1 MLMPITAM
9 KKTLALLPFALLLS
23 CSKTD
28 AGGTPPAGTTPP
40 AAGKNLLDKAK
51 EAASNMKGAAT
62 TPLDDKSVA
71 NLMGIAKELQAEL
84 NGAGGAQMDM
94 KALMAKAKD
103 LKVIS
108 EKHGVKVSELTGL
121 VGRVAMVMGAMK
133 DGNIPE
139 NLKGDVA
146 VIEKHQAELQA
157 LFQK

>member
-1 MLMPITAM
+1 M
-9 KKTLALLPFALLLS
+9 KKTLALLPFALVLA

-28 AGGTPPAGTTPP
+28 AGGATPAGTTPGGTTPP
-40 AAGKNLLDKAK
+40 AAGKNLIDKAK

-71 NLMGIAKELQAEL
+71 SLMGIAKDLQAEL
-84 NGAGGAQMDM
+84 AAAGGAQMDM

-108 EKHGVKVSELTGL
+108 EKHGVKLSELTGL

-133 DGNIPE
+133 EGNVPE

-146 VIEKHQAELQA
+146 VIQKHQAELQA